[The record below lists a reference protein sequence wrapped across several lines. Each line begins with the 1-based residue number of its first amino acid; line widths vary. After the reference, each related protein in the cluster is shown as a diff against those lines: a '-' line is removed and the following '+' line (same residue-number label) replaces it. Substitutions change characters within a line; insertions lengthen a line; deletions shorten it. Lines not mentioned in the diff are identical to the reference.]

1 MTRARF
7 ASLFILGA
15 ALASPLLA
23 QEDPVLTAMKAE
35 IERSKSLAL
44 PGVDKPYFIEYSMD
58 ESNSYSVVA
67 TLGAVIS
74 SGEQRFRIPRVQIR
88 VGTPEFDNTNYVFS
102 DFFGGR
108 GGGGRIPL
116 DGDVAGLRRYFW
128 LASDS
133 AYKGALES
141 IARKRAALR
150 NVTVQDSLPDFS
162 SAPAAQRLEPA
173 SGAKIDAA
181 AWTRRAREISAVF
194 QAFPAL
200 VDSQVSVQ
208 AAAGFYYMANS
219 EGSALRLVDD
229 LFSVNIRA
237 AGQAAD
243 GMPVRDSAVLSAR
256 VLESLPSEEEMRKVA
271 EATAQNVVALVN
283 APLGEDY
290 SGPVLF
296 EDIASPQ
303 IFAQLLGNQLSPSRR
318 PVMEPGRQ
326 FPAIGSE
333 LEGKKGS
340 RVLPDWMDVVD
351 DPTQESYR
359 GRRLFGSYP
368 VDMEGVAPKPLKLV
382 DGGVLSGYFYT
393 RQPVR
398 GHEGS
403 NGRARLPGAF
413 GARIAVFSN
422 LFVSAKETVAKDEMK
437 KRLLSI
443 VEQRGKPYGIIVRK
457 LDFPAIAP
465 QDEIRK
471 LAEAAGQRSG
481 RAVSLPTLIYKVYPD
496 GREELVRGLRF
507 RGVSSRSLRDIVAA
521 SDEEVFFSFLH
532 TGNAMASAG
541 GSSFVT
547 TCTIVAPSVLF
558 EEMEFEKRTDDWP
571 KLPLVPAPA
580 LTSQR

>member
-1 MTRARF
+1 MA
-7 ASLFILGA
+7 
-15 ALASPLLA
+15 
-23 QEDPVLTAMKAE
+23 AMKAE

-44 PGVDKPYFIEYSMD
+44 PDVEKPYFIEYSMD
-58 ESNSYSVVA
+58 ESNSFSVVA
-67 TLGAVIS
+67 SLGALIN
-74 SGEQRFRIPRVQIR
+74 SGEQRIRVPRVQVR
-88 VGTPEFDNTNYVFS
+88 VGKPEFDNTNYVFS
-102 DFFGGR
+102 DFFGPRLGA
-108 GGGGRIPL
+108 GRIAL
-116 DGDVAGLRRYFW
+116 DGDVPTLRHYFW

-150 NVTVQDSLPDFS
+150 NVTVQDNLADFS
-162 SAPAAQRLEPA
+162 PAPPAQRLENP
-173 SGAKIDAA
+173 SGARIDQA
-181 AWTRRAREISAVF
+181 AWTRRAREISGVF
-194 QAFPAL
+194 LAFPGL

-208 AAAGFYYMANS
+208 AAAGLYYMANS

-229 LFSVNIRA
+229 LFTVQIRA
-237 AGQAAD
+237 ASQAAD
-243 GMPVRDSAVLSAR
+243 GMPVRDSVTLSAR
-256 VLESLPSEEEMRKVA
+256 VLSAMPPDEELRRAA
-271 EATAQNVVALVN
+271 ETAARNVTELAA
-283 APLGEDY
+283 APVGEDY

-296 EDIASPQ
+296 EASASPQ

-340 RVLPDWMDVVD
+340 RVLPDWFDVVD

-359 GRRLFGSYP
+359 GRLLFGSYP
-368 VDMEGVAPKPLKLV
+368 VDLEGVVPGPLKVV

-413 GARIAVFSN
+413 GARIPVYSN
-422 LFVSAKETVAKDEMK
+422 LFVKAKETVSSDELK

-443 VEQRGKPYGIIVRK
+443 VEQRAKPYGILVRK

-471 LAEAAGQRSG
+471 LVEAAGQRSG
-481 RAVSLPTLIYKVYPD
+481 RAISLPTLIYRVYPD

-521 SDEEVFFSFLH
+521 SGEEVSFDFLH
-532 TGNAMASAG
+532 TGNALGQAG
-541 GSSFVT
+541 GSSYVT
-547 TCTIVAPSVLF
+547 ACTVVAPPVLF
-558 EEMEFEKRTDDWP
+558 EEMELEKRTDDWP
-571 KLPLVPAPA
+571 KLPVVPAPA